1 MTTLPPE
8 SPEPPAD
15 RQPGDTPPPPAP
27 PPPAYGQPSHGDAPP
42 PEAAMAPGGTR
53 PGELLDRFLAR
64 LIDHVLLGVV
74 NALVISVLI
83 VGVVL
88 GESATSFGTGSTFLA
103 TAVASVLTAVLA
115 LAYFGYLES
124 SRGQTVG
131 KMIMK
136 LKTVGPDGGNPTMEQ
151 ALRRNSYLAIGLLGV
166 IPVLGWLGG
175 LVSLVAMIM
184 IAVGINK
191 DTVNRQAWHD
201 HFAGETRVLKIG

>member
-1 MTTLPPE
+1 MTTLPPD
-8 SPEPPAD
+8 AA
-15 RQPGDTPPPPAP
+15 TPP
-27 PPPAYGQPSHGDAPP
+27 GGVR
-42 PEAAMAPGGTR
+42 PGG
-53 PGELLDRFLAR
+53 LLDRFLAR

-74 NALVISVLI
+74 NTLLISVLV

-103 TAVASVLTAVLA
+103 TAIASVLTAVIA

-124 SRGQTVG
+124 SRGQTLG

-151 ALRRNSYLAIGLLGV
+151 ALRRNAYLAIGLLGI
-166 IPVLGWLGG
+166 IPVLGWIGG
-175 LVSLVAMIM
+175 LVSLVAVIM